1 MRWFLALVLSCLP
14 VDAPV
19 QAAEQVDI
27 AAAARQL
34 VDLELVLAVDI
45 SSSVST
51 EEFELQMGGLADA
64 FRDPLVAAAIRAS
77 GDLGVAVSLIQWS
90 DNRRQ
95 FLAVDWA
102 LLRGEASTRAFA
114 DKIAAAPR
122 LVVAGGGTAIGGALK
137 FGASQIKSNGY
148 ERLRQ
153 VIDVSGDG
161 RTNQGWPDAPLRD
174 AAIARGITINGLVIL
189 NDEPELDSYY
199 YANVIGGPGA
209 FVMTTMDFHSYARAI
224 LAKLIRE
231 IAGAPVAAI
240 QQEETIP

>member
-1 MRWFLALVLSCLP
+1 MKVAGRGAIGLLVAAALVCASP
-14 VDAPV
+14 
-19 QAAEQVDI
+19 
-27 AAAARQL
+27 AAARQL

-64 FRDPLVAAAIRAS
+64 FRDPLVVAAIRAS
-77 GDLGVAVSLIQWS
+77 GDLGIAVSLIQWS

-95 FLAVDWA
+95 FLAVGWS
-102 LLRGEASTRAFA
+102 LLSDHASAGAFA
-114 DKIAAAPR
+114 DEIAASPR

-137 FGASQIKSNGY
+137 FGAAQIESNGY
-148 ERLRQ
+148 EGLRR

-161 RTNQGWPDAPLRD
+161 RTNQGWPDRPLRD

-189 NDEPELDSYY
+189 NEEPELDSYY
-199 YANVIGGPGA
+199 HANVIGGAGA

-231 IAGAPVAAI
+231 IAGAPIAAYEE
-240 QQEETIP
+240 EETMP

>member
-1 MRWFLALVLSCLP
+1 MKAAGRGAIGFLIAAALVCASP
-14 VDAPV
+14 
-19 QAAEQVDI
+19 
-27 AAAARQL
+27 AAARQL

-64 FRDPLVAAAIRAS
+64 FRDPLVVAAIRAS
-77 GDLGVAVSLIQWS
+77 GDLGIAVSLVQWS

-95 FLAVDWA
+95 FLAVGWS
-102 LLRGEASTRAFA
+102 LLSDHASAAAFA
-114 DKIAAAPR
+114 DEIAASPR

-137 FGASQIKSNGY
+137 FGAAQIENNGY
-148 ERLRQ
+148 EGLRR

-161 RTNQGWPDAPLRD
+161 RTNQGWPDRPLRD

-189 NDEPELDSYY
+189 NEEPELDSYY
-199 YANVIGGPGA
+199 HANVIGGAGA

-231 IAGAPVAAI
+231 IAGTPVAAN
-240 QQEETIP
+240 EEKEAAP